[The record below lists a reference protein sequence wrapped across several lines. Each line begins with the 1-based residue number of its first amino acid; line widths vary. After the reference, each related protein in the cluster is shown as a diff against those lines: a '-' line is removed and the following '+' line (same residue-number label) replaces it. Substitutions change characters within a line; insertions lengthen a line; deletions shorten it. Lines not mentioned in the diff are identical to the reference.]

1 MITGTIATAVLCYD
15 DEWYD
20 DRRDVVRAS
29 AVRPAAWEDH
39 EYYWYDEDPELDS
52 WPWRTRPV
60 SSADTDQDIT
70 GTMIGGMRYNNQHH
84 WQATISTGYDPQWYD
99 YQLDAVRISP
109 WYDEST

>member
-39 EYYWYDEDPELDS
+39 QPGTS
-52 WPWRTRPV
+52 
-60 SSADTDQDIT
+60 IT
-70 GTMIGGMRYNNQHH
+70 GTMIGGMRCNNQHH